1 MIWIVHWRNPPAK
14 LLCVGCEISAWLS
27 CRIILSF
34 IQFLGSLWF
43 SQLSTLAWSSYV
55 GFLIVVYKL
64 IGGSIKISFLCR
76 FCGFRCF
83 TAAILLRKTIPNS
96 HKAGIFGISH
106 QSMGWN
112 GHCIRVFEESIK
124 AVLWRNP
131 PCCEALYRNT
141 VLWAPRGW
149 YHLRFSKFKQK
160 CSLAYPPYS
169 IRRNGLLFFENQT
182 KVSFGLPSIDGET
195 LRSPGWIFF
204 FVFLTNQ
211 PIGVSS
217 CLVVEVNGFGKFFNG
232 PLAYPPYD
240 AVL

>member
-1 MIWIVHWRNPPAK
+1 
-14 LLCVGCEISAWLS
+14 
-27 CRIILSF
+27 
-34 IQFLGSLWF
+34 
-43 SQLSTLAWSSYV
+43 
-55 GFLIVVYKL
+55 
-64 IGGSIKISFLCR
+64 
-76 FCGFRCF
+76 
-83 TAAILLRKTIPNS
+83 
-96 HKAGIFGISH
+96 
-106 QSMGWN
+106 MGWN

-169 IRRNGLLFFENQT
+169 IWRNGLLFFENQT

-204 FVFLTNQ
+204 FVFWQ
-211 PIGVSS
+211 IS
-217 CLVVEVNGFGKFFNG
+217 
-232 PLAYPPYD
+232 PLAYPLVWLWKWMALGSFSTAHWRNPPYVRRD
-240 AVL
+240 SFQNLWRFGCDTVPWNPGFRGFRISPDPVSIWKSLSLLWLQYSRHPRKSQYLFRNYS